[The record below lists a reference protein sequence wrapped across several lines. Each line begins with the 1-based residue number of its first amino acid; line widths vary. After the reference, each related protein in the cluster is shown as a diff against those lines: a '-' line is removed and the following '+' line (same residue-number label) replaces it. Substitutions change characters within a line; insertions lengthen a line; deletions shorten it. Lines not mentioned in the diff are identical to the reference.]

1 MPDVRWVE
9 TPSQQ
14 AEAHDQRTV
23 TVSPA
28 VGGRAA
34 AAAGAGQAF
43 ATSASFAYFVRMVAQ
58 ISPISSLYP
67 RIWYVSIRR
76 RLASRARGA
85 SGQLSS
91 TCRKYST
98 PES

>member
-14 AEAHDQRTV
+14 AEAHHQRTV

-43 ATSASFAYFVRMVAQ
+43 ATSASFSYFARIFAQ
-58 ISPISSLYP
+58 ISPISCLYP
-67 RIWYVSIRR
+67 RTWYVSISR

-85 SGQLSS
+85 PGQLSRI
-91 TCRKYST
+91 CLKYRT
-98 PES
+98 PE